1 MRFIFFLILLAGLAL
16 GVGTQFYA
24 NNFSGRE
31 LGTWRVYN
39 QGQQFQPFEV
49 DLGGDDAPLN
59 VIVDLTTIGT
69 PTFVQDRTVLTLTVA
84 HNGTTVL
91 ADTLNYVNT
100 RPRENSP
107 QIPDKIF
114 RAFSGP
120 LATVEPGK
128 YLFTVGLGDV
138 ERIDI
143 RQVDVTLRA
152 GAEVFDPRL
161 QPIGYAMIAIGVI
174 GFVLA
179 GRRRSG
185 GGTGGKGGNPNSQP
199 PPPRWGRDAGGQR

>member
-1 MRFIFFLILLAGLAL
+1 MRFIFLLILLAGLAL

-39 QGQQFQPFEV
+39 QGQQFQPFEAE
-49 DLGGDDAPLN
+49 LSEGDAPLN

-84 HNGTTVL
+84 HNGATVL
-91 ADTLNYVNT
+91 ADTLSYVNT
-100 RPRENSP
+100 KPREGSP
-107 QIPDKIF
+107 QIPDRIF
-114 RAFSGP
+114 RAFAGP
-120 LATVEPGK
+120 LSSLNPGK

-138 ERIDI
+138 DRIDI

-152 GAEVFDPRL
+152 GTEVFDPRL

-185 GGTGGKGGNPNSQP
+185 GGGNGGNPNSQP
-199 PPPRWGRDAGGQR
+199 PPPRWGRDAGSER